1 VARAVYRRNKYQ
13 FVPAAAPRLTMR
25 TNCGAFTLIEL
36 LVVVVIIAV
45 ISSIAI
51 LSLGILGDDRSLQ
64 QEARR
69 FSSLIELAN
78 DDATI
83 QGRDF
88 GLEIM
93 RHGYRFVEHDPILDR
108 WHELL
113 GDDFLRARQL
123 EEGLEFELFLEERRV
138 LLDTVAAEIEAEDD
152 DEELIEDY
160 LPHILIMSSG
170 DISPFELRLS
180 RLSDRAAL
188 TITMSLAGELEIE
201 TDDQQ
206 TF

>member
-1 VARAVYRRNKYQ
+1 LNTQLPFNLHVV
-13 FVPAAAPRLTMR
+13 R
-25 TNCGAFTLIEL
+25 TNRAFTLIEL

-45 ISSIAI
+45 VSSIAI

-69 FSSLIELAN
+69 LSSLIELAN

-93 RHGYRFVEHDPILDR
+93 RSGYRFVEHDPLLDR
-108 WHELL
+108 WYELI

-123 EEGLEFELFLEERRV
+123 EEGMEFELFLEERRV
-138 LLDTVAAEIEAEDD
+138 LLDTAAAEIEAEEDD
-152 DEELIEDY
+152 RELIDDY
-160 LPHILIMSSG
+160 LPHILILSSG
-170 DISPFELRLS
+170 DVSPFELRLS

-201 TDDQQ
+201 TDEQQ
-206 TF
+206 AF

>member
-1 VARAVYRRNKYQ
+1 MSSK
-13 FVPAAAPRLTMR
+13 R
-25 TNCGAFTLIEL
+25 TNRAFTLIEL
-36 LVVVVIIAV
+36 LVVVVIIGIV
-45 ISSIAI
+45 SSIAI

-69 FSSLIELAN
+69 LSSLIELAN

-88 GLEIM
+88 GLEVM
-93 RHGYRFVEHDPILDR
+93 RSGYRFVEYDPLLDR
-108 WHELL
+108 WYELL
-113 GDDFLRARQL
+113 GDDLLRERKL
-123 EEGLEFELFLEERRV
+123 GEGMEFELFLEERRI
-138 LLDTVAAEIEAEDD
+138 LLDTVAADIESEDD
-152 DEELIEDY
+152 DSGLEDDY

-170 DISPFELRLS
+170 DVSPFELRLW

-188 TITMSLAGELEIE
+188 TIKMSLAGELEIE

-206 TF
+206 AF